1 MLMFVTKK
9 LNREGAVS
17 LLIIPVV
24 LLTVAVI
31 VLCYIAVMYY
41 GQMVEQRDKNEPII
55 SKAVEE
61 AKEAQKTKL
70 ELEFTAREREPLKTY
85 TTPAEYGSV
94 SLRYP
99 KTWSS
104 YVALEKSSDVD
115 YYGHPNFVPAAK
127 VNYALRMSL
136 VKNDYSAELKKY
148 DALVKKGEL
157 KATSVSISGVTGARL
172 DGMLKKDQEGS
183 LVIFPLRDKTLKVWT
198 ESKDFRTDFNDI
210 VLKNLTFVP

>member
-61 AKEAQKTKL
+61 AKEAQKAKL
-70 ELEFTAREREPLKTY
+70 EADFTARERDPLKTY
-85 TTPAEYGSV
+85 TTPAE
-94 SLRYP
+94 
-99 KTWSS
+99 
-104 YVALEKSSDVD
+104 
-115 YYGHPNFVPAAK
+115 
-127 VNYALRMSL
+127 
-136 VKNDYSAELKKY
+136 
-148 DALVKKGEL
+148 
-157 KATSVSISGVTGARL
+157 
-172 DGMLKKDQEGS
+172 
-183 LVIFPLRDKTLKVWT
+183 
-198 ESKDFRTDFNDI
+198 
-210 VLKNLTFVP
+210 

>member
-1 MLMFVTKK
+1 MLMFAIKK

-61 AKEAQKTKL
+61 AKEAQKAKL
-70 ELEFTAREREPLKTY
+70 EADFTAREREPLKTY

-115 YYGHPNFVPAAK
+115 YYGHPNFVPASK

-136 VKNDYSAELKKY
+136 IKNDYSTELKKY
-148 DALVKKGEL
+148 DVLVKKGEL

>member
-1 MLMFVTKK
+1 MFAIKK

-61 AKEAQKTKL
+61 AKEAQKAKL
-70 ELEFTAREREPLKTY
+70 EADFTAREREPLKTY

-115 YYGHPNFVPAAK
+115 YYGHPNFVPASK

-136 VKNDYSAELKKY
+136 IKNDYSTELKKY
-148 DALVKKGEL
+148 DVLVKKGEL